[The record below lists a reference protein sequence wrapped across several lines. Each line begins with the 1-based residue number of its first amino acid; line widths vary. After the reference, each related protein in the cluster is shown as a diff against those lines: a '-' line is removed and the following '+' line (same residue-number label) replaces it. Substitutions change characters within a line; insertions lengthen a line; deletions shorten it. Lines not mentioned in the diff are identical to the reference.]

1 MTQEITIW
9 SWEAESSCSTG
20 RDRGFISIYL
30 SSTGSSASYWP
41 RSKDLAAGGIRTTH
55 AAVLDKALPEKWK
68 WSEEN
73 PILLWW
79 EKGKPPRKKYMI
91 HLGHLGHLRMGK
103 QTVFVPHVPR
113 RHSSPVPSTFS
124 GGSMLSPSLASHIN
138 REHDATILI
147 LEAFN
152 CLDPLKIGM
161 KSAWSCSKQLKATL
175 ESE

>member
-1 MTQEITIW
+1 MTGGTPMTQEITIW

-79 EKGKPPRKKYMI
+79 EKGKPPRKNIWYTWVTWVTCGWENKLYLFHMSPEDI
-91 HLGHLGHLRMGK
+91 HRQFPPLFLVALCSVLPW
-103 QTVFVPHVPR
+103 QATSTVSMMPL
-113 RHSSPVPSTFS
+113 SSSWRLST
-124 GGSMLSPSLASHIN
+124 A
-138 REHDATILI
+138 
-147 LEAFN
+147 
-152 CLDPLKIGM
+152 
-161 KSAWSCSKQLKATL
+161 
-175 ESE
+175 